1 MRHVKMKILEAFI
14 RPLALRNS
22 SLPSTAEFEL
32 NQYCLKLFEF
42 VESGDFGEFQLHGN
56 CNVVI
61 LCIF

>member
-42 VESGDFGEFQLHGN
+42 VESGDFGEF
-56 CNVVI
+56 
-61 LCIF
+61 